1 MNTVVAEEHTVWK
14 PLPGSQTL
22 ALSCPANVVLYE
34 GTRGPGKTD
43 AQLMRFRTRVGMGYG
58 AFWNGVIFDREYKN
72 LADIVAK
79 SIRWFSGLGDGA
91 RFTGGSGSFQW
102 RWPGGET
109 LVFRHIKRQQD
120 YRIYPGHEF
129 PFIGWNELSK
139 YPTSELFDLMM
150 SCNRTSFIPRDHPRE
165 DGSLLPD
172 IPLEV
177 FATTNPYGPGHNWI
191 KRRFIDVAPPG
202 RVVRKTT
209 NVFNPRTQRRESV
222 TKTQVRLFGSYK
234 ENIDW
239 GSTHPFSVG
248 WWAEADGTEAILPNG
263 KKFAPPRGTLIRIH
277 EWYGSA
283 DIGTNTGLKLSAKS
297 IARGI
302 KKREAELRAGQWIT
316 GTVHPG
322 PADNQIGERRESSV
336 PSIKTKME
344 REGVKW
350 NDSDKRPGSRKQGF
364 QLMRDMLEA
373 AKDGEGPG
381 LYFMDHCRAAT
392 SLLPTLPR
400 DEDDPDDIDSDS
412 EDHVYDDTRYR
423 VLARK
428 RTTSVSSLR
437 G

>member
-1 MNTVVAEEHTVWK
+1 LTGDPHT
-14 PLPGSQTL
+14 
-22 ALSCPANVVLYE
+22 
-34 GTRGPGKTD
+34 
-43 AQLMRFRTRVGMGYG
+43 
-58 AFWNGVIFDREYKN
+58 
-72 LADIVAK
+72 
-79 SIRWFSGLGDGA
+79 
-91 RFTGGSGSFQW
+91 
-102 RWPGGET
+102 
-109 LVFRHIKRQQD
+109 
-120 YRIYPGHEF
+120 
-129 PFIGWNELSK
+129 
-139 YPTSELFDLMM
+139 
-150 SCNRTSFIPRDHPRE
+150 
-165 DGSLLPD
+165 
-172 IPLEV
+172 
-177 FATTNPYGPGHNWI
+177 
-191 KRRFIDVAPPG
+191 
-202 RVVRKTT
+202 
-209 NVFNPRTQRRESV
+209 
-222 TKTQVRLFGSYK
+222 
-234 ENIDW
+234 
-239 GSTHPFSVG
+239 
-248 WWAEADGTEAILPNG
+248 
-263 KKFAPPRGTLIRIH
+263 PRGTLIRIH

-364 QLMRDMLEA
+364 QLML
-373 AKDGEGPG
+373 
-381 LYFMDHCRAAT
+381 MDHCRAAT